1 MIRMPKKIKDVL
13 KTLTDAGFEAYT
25 VGPCVRDSLL
35 GMKPV
40 DWDISTS
47 AVLEDLNR
55 LFPGGVTVSQK
66 LGVVRLYD
74 ESDGEELIIDVATYR
89 KKSLK
94 TPEGSVPQFASTIS
108 EDLERRDFTVDAVA
122 DSGSKLVDEKGGRSD
137 ITSRLIRTV
146 GDPMELFE
154 EEPVKIMKAYR
165 LVAELGFDMTQPV
178 YEGIMAKK
186 EGLDTV
192 KSSRIGKEFLAIMG
206 AEHAGKAMSMIVDMG
221 VLRYILGPEVAD
233 NLTGRERGEL
243 TELCKNIDKTK
254 TIPERRMGVLMS
266 LLSGKK
272 ALAAIDHLGYE
283 GELRI
288 HLEDVAK
295 DLPEFHFCQQP
306 QTLKK
311 FCYEHAPMERTD
323 YLLQLQ
329 KAMMIVFGYDIET
342 KIKSKMYLFDEIRK
356 SSDPIFVE
364 DLAIDGNDLMEAGIT
379 ETPEESEAMLRML
392 VERLHIEPRKNTRR
406 ELLELAKRY
415 KKNKLLA
422 YFRGVSW
429 IR

>member
-1 MIRMPKKIKDVL
+1 MIKMPKIIRDVL
-13 KTLTDAGFEAYT
+13 KALGDAGFEGYT
-25 VGPCVRDSLL
+25 VGPCVRDSLM
-35 GMKPV
+35 GKKPV
-40 DWDISTS
+40 DWDISTN
-47 AVLEDLNR
+47 ATLEDLNR
-55 LFPGGVTVSQK
+55 IFPDAVTVSKK

-74 ESDGEELIIDVATYR
+74 NTDSEEIVADIATYR

-94 TPEGSVPQFASTIS
+94 DGAESVPQFVSTIS

-122 DSGSKLVDEKGGRSD
+122 DSGSKLVDEKGGKSD
-137 ITSRLIRTV
+137 INARLIRTT
-146 GDPMELFE
+146 GDAGELFR
-154 EEPVKIMKAYR
+154 EEPFKIMKAYR

-178 YEGIMAKK
+178 YEAIMANK
-186 EGLDTV
+186 EGLAKV
-192 KSSRIGKEFLAIMG
+192 KSARIGKEFLAIMG
-206 AEHAGKAMSMIVDMG
+206 AEYAGKAMNMIVDMD
-221 VLRYILGPEVAD
+221 VLRYILGSDVVD
-233 NLTGRERGEL
+233 SLTLRERREL
-243 TELCKNIDKTK
+243 TELCQNIEKTK

-266 LLSGKK
+266 MLSKK
-272 ALAAIDHLGYE
+272 QALAAIDRLGYE
-283 GELRI
+283 GELRT
-288 HLEDVAK
+288 HLEDVAR

-311 FCYEHAPMERTD
+311 FCYEHAPMERSD

-342 KIKSKMYLFDEIRK
+342 KIRSKMYLFDQFEK

-379 ETPEESEAMLRML
+379 ETPEESEAMLKML
-392 VERLHIEPRKNTRR
+392 VERLHIEPKKNTRR

-415 KKNKLLA
+415 KKHKLLA

-429 IR
+429 LR

>member
-13 KTLTDAGFEAYT
+13 KTLSDGGFEGYT

-35 GMKPV
+35 GLKPV
-40 DWDISTS
+40 DWDVSTN
-47 AVLEDLNR
+47 AKLEDLNR
-55 LFPGGVTVSQK
+55 LFPDAVTVSKK

-74 ESDGEELIIDVATYR
+74 DTDEELVIDVATYR
-89 KKSLK
+89 KKSIK
-94 TPEGSVPQFASTIS
+94 SPEGNIPQFASTIS
-108 EDLERRDFTVDAVA
+108 EDLERRDFTVDALA
-122 DSGSKLVDEKGGRSD
+122 DSGSHFIDEKGGKSD
-137 ITSRLIRTV
+137 ISSKFIRTV
-146 GDPMELFE
+146 GDAAELFSE
-154 EEPVKIMKAYR
+154 DPMKIMKAYR
-165 LVAELGFDMTQPV
+165 IVADLGFDMTQSV
-178 YEGIMAKK
+178 YEGIMANK
-186 EGLDTV
+186 EKLDEV
-192 KSSRIGKEFLAIMG
+192 KSSRIGKEFLQIIG

-221 VLRYILGPEVAD
+221 VLRYILGPEVVD
-233 NLTGRERGEL
+233 NLSHKEKSEL
-243 TELCKNIDKTK
+243 MDLCKNIEKTK
-254 TIPERRMGVLMS
+254 TIPERRIGVLMS
-266 LLSGKK
+266 MLSKRK
-272 ALAAIDHLGYE
+272 ALSAIDRLGYE
-283 GELRI
+283 GELRV

-329 KAMMIVFGYDIET
+329 KAMMIVFEYDIET
-342 KIKSKMYLFDEIRK
+342 KIKSKMYLFDQFQK

-379 ETPEESEAMLRML
+379 ETPEESQEMLRML
-392 VERLHIEPRKNTRR
+392 VERLHIEPRRNTRR

-415 KKNKLLA
+415 KKHKVLA

-429 IR
+429 LR